1 MENLLSMCNHAFFN
15 TDTTA
20 FVNYLKQQPCY
31 PQDCLLNFNKLQTLE
46 NPYFRIQK
54 LQELEQEAE
63 QVTTTEEKEPQ
74 IEENKPLKRSKKV
87 K

>member
-1 MENLLSMCNHAFFN
+1 MPSLYIQKLVSAISFIQNPNMENLLSMCNHAFFN

-54 LQELEQEAE
+54 L
-63 QVTTTEEKEPQ
+63 
-74 IEENKPLKRSKKV
+74 S
-87 K
+87 